1 MKFTQKQIDEM
12 DLVEVISNI
21 EIAFDEQ
28 REKIDQLQE
37 VAPILRGV
45 LAANVEIIDEEDEEN
60 EDGAESM
67 GVQAN
72 IIRSDKDLT

>member
-45 LAANVEIIDEEDEEN
+45 LAANVEIVEEEEED

-72 IIRSDKDLT
+72 IVRADKDLT